1 MFFSLICSRSTKVSL
16 ITHHLSLNMSVL
28 IFVELDNGAIKK
40 SSLEAIYY
48 GAKVAEDTQSTATVL
63 AIGHADAD
71 ALKLAGKYGA
81 KKVLYA
87 ADEKLSHEN
96 SLAYADVLTQAAE
109 QEGSRVI
116 VLAKSGLGDAV
127 AARAAAKL
135 KAAIVSGVTDLPDT
149 SSGFTVTRA
158 IYTGKAFATVEMNSD
173 VKVLV
178 VRKNAVEAVETEAD
192 ASVEAFTPPLRDA
205 DFVATVKNVEKAS
218 SELSLT
224 DADIIVS
231 GGRGM
236 KGPDHWQPL
245 LDLAKALG
253 AATGCS
259 KPVSDLDWRP
269 HHEHIG
275 QTGIKVAPNLYIAC
289 GISGAIQH
297 LAGVNGSKCI
307 VVINKDPEAPF
318 FKAADYGI
326 VGDIFDVLPRL
337 TKALEAAK

>member
-1 MFFSLICSRSTKVSL
+1 
-16 ITHHLSLNMSVL
+16 MSVL
-28 IFVELDNGAIKK
+28 ICVELDNGSIKK
-40 SSLEAIYY
+40 TSLEAVAY
-48 GAKVAEDTQSTATVL
+48 GAQVAEKTGGQAVVIAFGKADPAELVKAGQYGASKVL
-63 AIGHADAD
+63 HAADAR
-71 ALKLAGKYGA
+71 L
-81 KKVLYA
+81 
-87 ADEKLSHEN
+87 EHEN
-96 SLAYADVLTQAAE
+96 SLAYADALVQAVQ
-109 QEGSRVI
+109 QESSKI
-116 VLAKSGLGDAV
+116 IILSKSGLGDAI

-135 KAAIVSGVTDLPDT
+135 KAGIVSGVTALPETDG
-149 SSGFTVTRA
+149 GFKVTRA
-158 IYTGKAFATVEMNSD
+158 IFTGKAFATAEIRSEI
-173 VKVLV
+173 KVLV
-178 VRKNAVEAVETEAD
+178 IRKNAIEIDETSLSGGD
-192 ASVEAFTPPLRDA
+192 ATVEAFQPTLRDS
-205 DFVATVKNVEKAS
+205 DFTATIVSVEKAD

-224 DADIIVS
+224 EAEIVVS

-236 KGPDHWQPL
+236 KGPEHWQPL
-245 LDLAKALG
+245 IDLAKALG

-326 VGDIFDVLPRL
+326 VGDVFEILPRL
-337 TKALEAAK
+337 TEAAKSLK